1 MSERDYGVH
10 TMGGVI
16 TERDGDLCTIRLRMP
31 AGILPIDKMRGIADI
46 AGKFGQGEVHLTTRQ
61 TVEIPHIH
69 FTRLEEIRKALA
81 ENGTPLGSEKDEV
94 VNIVACPGT
103 ERCKFANSASIEL
116 AKKLDDRLFGK
127 EMPVK
132 IRISISA
139 CSYACTS
146 PTLNE
151 IGITTRVT
159 PHRTPGLCTGC
170 GQCTEYCKETAI
182 SVIGGEARV
191 DGEKCLECG
200 VCVTSCPFGLVDIFR
215 KYYVITVG
223 GRRGRHPRIGR
234 VLAEVES
241 EDDVVNIVDRL
252 VYWVYR
258 RAWSGRLLSDQMDD
272 IKFDSFKEEVLPQIF
287 KKE

>member
-1 MSERDYGVH
+1 MSELYYGVH
-10 TMGGVI
+10 TLGGVI
-16 TERDGDLCTIRLRMP
+16 TERDGNLCTIRLRMP
-31 AGILPIDKMRGIADI
+31 AGILSVEKMRGIAEI
-46 AGKFGQGEVHLTTRQ
+46 AERFGQNEVHLTTRQ

-69 FTRLEEIRKALA
+69 YTKLEEIKEALA

-103 ERCKFANSASIEL
+103 ERCKYANSDSISL
-116 AKKLDDRLFGK
+116 AKRLDEKLFGK

-146 PTLNE
+146 PVLNE
-151 IGITTRVT
+151 IGITTRVM

-170 GQCTEYCKETAI
+170 GQCTEYCKEGAI

-191 DGEKCLECG
+191 DKDNCLECG
-200 VCVTSCPFGLVDIFR
+200 VCVTSCPFQLVDIQK
-215 KYYVITVG
+215 KYYIITVG
-223 GRRGRHPRIGR
+223 GKRGRHPQMGR
-234 VLAEVES
+234 VLAEVDN

-258 RAWSGRLLSDQMDD
+258 RAWSGRLLSDQLED
-272 IKFDSFKEEVLPQIF
+272 IKFDSFKSEVLPELL